1 MNVTILNPPPSQQLR
16 SICACPD
23 EDCDMSSVSSNFS
36 MADFQEALN
45 SSTEY
50 CLVDSIQRNLAL
62 LLDRIVLDKHVQSAE
77 ASRYRECQLTMD
89 TRYQLGKI
97 KNDIDELERVRKL
110 RNGGK
115 CYKWKYTMYSYCTL
129 VKLHALPSAYQL
141 PWLQNVTCYCLP

>member
-1 MNVTILNPPPSQQLR
+1 
-16 SICACPD
+16 
-23 EDCDMSSVSSNFS
+23 

-77 ASRYRECQLTMD
+77 ASRYRECQLTVD

-97 KNDIDELERVRKL
+97 KNDIDELERERRPAVVTSCPLLAPPTSLAPSCNFLLSAMNR
-110 RNGGK
+110 
-115 CYKWKYTMYSYCTL
+115 L
-129 VKLHALPSAYQL
+129 VPRLAEDGHTSLTNELTVVLPKMARLFEVKEQHKTHINQSI
-141 PWLQNVTCYCLP
+141 NK

>member
-1 MNVTILNPPPSQQLR
+1 
-16 SICACPD
+16 
-23 EDCDMSSVSSNFS
+23 MSSVSSNFS

-77 ASRYRECQLTMD
+77 ASRYRECRLTVD

-97 KNDIDELERVRKL
+97 RSNIDELERVRKPEDL
-110 RNGGK
+110 SEHVII
-115 CYKWKYTMYSYCTL
+115 YLVLCTAT
-129 VKLHALPSAYQL
+129 ALQ
-141 PWLQNVTCYCLP
+141 